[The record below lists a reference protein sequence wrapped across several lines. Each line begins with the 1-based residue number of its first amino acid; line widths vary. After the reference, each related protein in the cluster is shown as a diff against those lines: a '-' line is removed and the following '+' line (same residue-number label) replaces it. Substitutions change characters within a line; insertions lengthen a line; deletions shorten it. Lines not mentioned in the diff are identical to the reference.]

1 MLEHPSQ
8 KIKSNPSYL
17 EKADGARIAY
27 HKLIGNSPGLIFFGG
42 FALIFYFLIWRPQ
55 SKRAKELRDLLG
67 SLNKG
72 DEVMTNGG
80 ILGKLSKVDDNYI
93 VLAIHDNVEI
103 KMQKSAI
110 TAVLPKG
117 TLKSI

>member
-1 MLEHPSQ
+1 MDFFISSAYAQAEAGAEQPSA
-8 KIKSNPSYL
+8 IFNL
-17 EKADGARIAY
+17 V
-27 HKLIGNSPGLIFFGG
+27 FFGG

-55 SKRAKELRDLLG
+55 SKRAKEHKELMG

-80 ILGKLSKVDDNYI
+80 IMGKLNKVDENYI
-93 VLAIHDNVEI
+93 VLQIADNVEV
-103 KMQKSAI
+103 KMQKSAVA
-110 TAVLPKG
+110 AVLPKG

>member
-1 MLEHPSQ
+1 MDFFISSAYAQAEGASQPSG
-8 KIKSNPSYL
+8 IFN
-17 EKADGARIAY
+17 
-27 HKLIGNSPGLIFFGG
+27 LIFFGG

-55 SKRAKELRDLLG
+55 SKRAKEHRDLMS

-80 ILGKLSKVDDNYI
+80 ILGKLAKVDDNYI
-93 VLAIHDNVEI
+93 VLQINDTVEV

-110 TAVLPKG
+110 SAVLPKG

>member
-1 MLEHPSQ
+1 MDFFIS
-8 KIKSNPSYL
+8 S
-17 EKADGARIAY
+17 AY
-27 HKLIGNSPGLIFFGG
+27 AQSDAAGQQQSAMFNIIFFGG

-55 SKRAKELRDLLG
+55 SKRAKEHRELMS

-80 ILGKLSKVDDNYI
+80 ILGKLTKVDDNYI
-93 VLAIHDNVEI
+93 VLQIHDNVEI
-103 KMQKSAI
+103 KMQKSSI
-110 TAVLPKG
+110 SAVLPKG

>member
-1 MLEHPSQ
+1 MDFFINSAYAQ
-8 KIKSNPSYL
+8 T
-17 EKADGARIAY
+17 ADGASQT
-27 HKLIGNSPGLIFFGG
+27 SPIFNLVFFGG

-55 SKRAKELRDLLG
+55 SKRAKEHKELMS

-80 ILGKLSKVDDNYI
+80 ILGKLTKVDENYI
-93 VLAIHDNVEI
+93 VMQIADNVEV
-103 KMQKSAI
+103 KLQKSAI
-110 TAVLPKG
+110 SAILPKG

>member
-1 MLEHPSQ
+1 MDFFISSAYAQ
-8 KIKSNPSYL
+8 T
-17 EKADGARIAY
+17 ADGASEPSAIFN
-27 HKLIGNSPGLIFFGG
+27 LVFFGG

-55 SKRAKELRDLLG
+55 SKRAKEHKELMS

-80 ILGKLSKVDDNYI
+80 ILGKLTKVDDNYI
-93 VLAIHDNVEI
+93 VLQIADNVEI
-103 KMQKSAI
+103 KLQKSAI
-110 TAVLPKG
+110 TAILPKG

>member
-1 MLEHPSQ
+1 MDFFINSAYAQAEGAADQPSGVF
-8 KIKSNPSYL
+8 N
-17 EKADGARIAY
+17 
-27 HKLIGNSPGLIFFGG
+27 LIFFGG

-55 SKRAKELRDLLG
+55 SKRAKEHKGLMS
-67 SLNKG
+67 SLSKG

-80 ILGKLSKVDDNYI
+80 ILGKLAKVDDNYI
-93 VLAIHDNVEI
+93 VLQINDNVEI

-110 TAVLPKG
+110 SAVLPKG

>member
-1 MLEHPSQ
+1 MDFFISSAYAQ
-8 KIKSNPSYL
+8 A
-17 EKADGARIAY
+17 ADGA
-27 HKLIGNSPGLIFFGG
+27 SQPSGLFNFIFFGG

-55 SKRAKELRDLLG
+55 SKRAKEHKDLMS

-80 ILGKLSKVDDNYI
+80 ILGKLTKVDDNYI
-93 VLAIHDNVEI
+93 VLQIADNVEI
-103 KMQKSAI
+103 KLQKSAI

>member
-1 MLEHPSQ
+1 MDFFISSAHAQSDAAGQQPSAMFN
-8 KIKSNPSYL
+8 I
-17 EKADGARIAY
+17 
-27 HKLIGNSPGLIFFGG
+27 IFFGG

-55 SKRAKELRDLLG
+55 SKRAKEHRELMS

-80 ILGKLSKVDDNYI
+80 ILGKLTKVDDNYI
-93 VLAIHDNVEI
+93 VLQIHDNVEI
-103 KMQKSAI
+103 KMQKSSI